1 MTQRSPGTLQIR
13 TGTDTLLIGHRAAFG
28 RGLTCLDSEDEVRRR
43 LIQAMADPR
52 ALDSLRAFW
61 ARYQFDTRRITHTT
75 DRALIDRV
83 ARTTVR
89 GVLAACLLPDA
100 PLQQD
105 EPELRPA

>member
-1 MTQRSPGTLQIR
+1 MTHPTSGTLQIR
-13 TGTDTLLIGHRAAFG
+13 AGTDTLLIGHRAAFG

-43 LIQAMADPR
+43 LLLAMADPR

-61 ARYQFDTRRITHTT
+61 ARHQFDTRRITHTT

-89 GVLAACLLPDA
+89 GVLAACVLPDA
-100 PLQQD
+100 Q
-105 EPELRPA
+105 PALSEQALSA